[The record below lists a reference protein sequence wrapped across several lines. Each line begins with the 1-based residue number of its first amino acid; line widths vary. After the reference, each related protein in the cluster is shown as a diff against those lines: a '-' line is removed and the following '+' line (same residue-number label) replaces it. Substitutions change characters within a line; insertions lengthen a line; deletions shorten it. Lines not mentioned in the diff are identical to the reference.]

1 MYKDFQELF
10 ERVFKEF
17 IEDNGSTVEKFYK
30 ELRDSV
36 DENPEDNLFLQVVL
50 ASTDF
55 DVFMQLMT
63 DVAKE
68 EQSKKDTEGGGSK
81 RGEVEDFSSPSKYGD
96 EDDDGDFI

>member
-10 ERVFKEF
+10 ERTFKEF

-30 ELRDSV
+30 ELKDSV
-36 DENPEDNLFLQVVL
+36 DENPEDSLFLQVVL

-63 DVAKE
+63 DVARE
-68 EQSKKDTEGGGSK
+68 EQSNKDSGSK
-81 RGEVEDFSSPSKYGD
+81 RGDEDTSSPSKYGD
-96 EDDDGDFI
+96 DDDDDDDGDFI

>member
-17 IEDNGSTVEKFYK
+17 IEDNGSTVENFYK
-30 ELRDSV
+30 ELKDSV

-63 DVAKE
+63 DVARE
-68 EQSKKDTEGGGSK
+68 EMDSSCGSK
-81 RGEVEDFSSPSKYGD
+81 RGDEVTLSPSKYGD
-96 EDDDGDFI
+96 NDGEDEGDFI